1 MSVLLRTKWLW
12 VWVQLQSLIQS
23 LHKET
28 LRQKKSCL
36 EFIKVSLND
45 LILAVSFSKHVRPLI
60 AKELVGGGIYNFVRT
75 EHYIQDPKQFVQVMT
90 CYERTANVM
99 KYRTS
104 RPDVFCKK
112 GVLRN
117 FTKFTG
123 KHLCHE
129 SLFQ

>member
-1 MSVLLRTKWLW
+1 MNTQPFSQTE
-12 VWVQLQSLIQS
+12 QI
-23 LHKET
+23 
-28 LRQKKSCL
+28 
-36 EFIKVSLND
+36 D

-60 AKELVGGGIYNFVRT
+60 AKELAGGGIYNFVRV

-117 FTKFTG
+117 FTKFLG
-123 KHLCHE
+123 KICAT
-129 SLFQ
+129 SLYFNKVDRNSGTRDFL